1 MNKTLISRGR
11 WSTGTGVEFLMTL
24 HQVID
29 RVTSYASGGAAIL
42 VVSGTAHTQRAKIMI
57 L

>member
-1 MNKTLISRGR
+1 MNKTLISPGR